1 MRHQLYATAGN
12 YLLFATFSRAE
23 GAGGVAVA
31 MGSSSA
37 SMSTHI
43 WYRTGC
49 TPRSWVGTYPFSGN
63 GILSSF
69 LKFSD
74 GPD

>member
-1 MRHQLYATAGN
+1 MQHQLYATAGN

-23 GAGGVAVA
+23 EAGGVAMV
-31 MGSSSA
+31 SSSA
-37 SMSTHI
+37 SMWTNI

-49 TPRSWVGTYPFSGN
+49 TPRSWVGTYPLSDN
-63 GILSSF
+63 SILASF

-74 GPD
+74 GSD